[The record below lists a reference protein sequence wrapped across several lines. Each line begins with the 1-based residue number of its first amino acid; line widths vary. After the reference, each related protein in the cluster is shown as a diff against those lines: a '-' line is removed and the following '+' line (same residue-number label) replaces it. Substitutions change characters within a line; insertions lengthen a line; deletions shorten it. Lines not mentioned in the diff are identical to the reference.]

1 MPTMRCL
8 IIDDMHP
15 SISQMLLDIGI
26 TPDYRPDIKR
36 EEILNIITD
45 YQGLIVRSKT
55 PINADFLAKA
65 TQLQFIG
72 RAGAGLDNIDLQAV
86 KAANIRLFHAAT
98 GNRDAVGEHTV
109 GLILCL
115 LNKLHTAHQQ
125 VRQKQWLREYNRG
138 HELGSLTVGIIGY
151 GNMGRS
157 TARKLSGFGCRVLA
171 YDKYLTQWPDQYV
184 QQVSLQ
190 TLQQETDLLSLH
202 IPLTAE
208 TKGMI
213 NHDFINNFQKNI
225 WLINTARGE
234 IVPLQ
239 DLLKAL
245 ESGKVRGAA
254 LDVLENE
261 KLSSLSPAQIE
272 TLDQLAQRE
281 NVVFSP
287 HVAGWTF
294 ESYERINQVLV
305 EQLACFM
312 IKNI

>member
-1 MPTMRCL
+1 MRCL

-15 SISQMLLDIGI
+15 SISQMLLDIEI
-26 TPDYRPDIKR
+26 TPNYRPDIKR
-36 EEILNIITD
+36 EEILDIIAD

-55 PINADFLAKA
+55 PINAEILAKA
-65 TQLQFIG
+65 SQLQFIG
-72 RAGAGLDNIDLQAV
+72 RAGAGLDNIDLEAV
-86 KAANIRLFHAAT
+86 KAANIRLFHAAE
-98 GNRDAVGEHTV
+98 GNRDAVGEHAV
-109 GLILCL
+109 GLMLCL
-115 LNKLHTAHQQ
+115 LNKLHTSDRQ

-138 HELGSLTVGIIGY
+138 YELGSLTVGIIGY
-151 GNMGRS
+151 GNMGRA

-171 YDKYLTQWPDQYV
+171 YDKYLTQWPDTHA

-208 TKGMI
+208 TKGMV
-213 NHDFINNFQKNI
+213 NESFINAFHKNI
-225 WLINTARGE
+225 WLVNTARGE

-239 DLLKAL
+239 EL
-245 ESGKVRGAA
+245 EKTLETGKVRGAA

-261 KLSSLSPAQIE
+261 KLASLSPSQIE
-272 TLDQLAQRE
+272 TFDRLAQRE

-294 ESYERINQVLV
+294 ESYQRINEVLV
-305 EQLACFM
+305 KQLASFV
-312 IKNI
+312 KENI